1 MRINRF
7 RWAVLG
13 GAVMA
18 ASASPAT
25 AVAAPVR
32 PAPPAEIAATKAKV
46 LVGGT
51 LGLSARTFN
60 RSDRRVRIRVGF
72 HLSRDGLRTRGDVGL
87 GSIRTSGLD
96 AGQGAAVRRTLR
108 VPRRTKTGRWKLVA
122 CTTTKL
128 GGPRSCA
135 VAARTVL
142 VDERKRRA
150 APAPSPKPAP
160 SPAPKPV
167 PPAPPVPQRPVPPAA
182 PALAL
187 QLDNGVRY
195 GFSNYPAHGG
205 DLQPGSVVTTT
216 VRLGAGLPG
225 DAGYTRTP
233 EPAGALTSG
242 RETVIADAAYF
253 AEHGYEGNDSDDGYA
268 VATLPFAFPF
278 AGFETRRVTVS
289 TNGFVGFNGG
299 PATRYDLAD
308 WAEDY
313 RGADAATG
321 ALAGIAAPFMADLEL
336 SGNPADGDAITLVEA
351 ADGNSVAIRWKAR
364 TLGDG
369 HPVTFEA
376 VLGRDG
382 SIRYRYGA
390 ASLGG
395 GIDASVGISPGVAG
409 GVAQLDARRFDAL
422 PDGSVAYTP
431 DAVVSGPAAAGS
443 LAIDLPRGATFA
455 GGSAGCVETTPASL
469 FAAGRAE
476 CPTPALTGAGA
487 ELEVRWTTPD
497 LGAVALLGL
506 DSEQSA
512 TWTAGEAVASG
523 YAQVSGGRFE
533 TIGPSRLESDHQ
545 FVVANRWLRVTH
557 VADPAAPGAAV
568 NRRMHRPVLT
578 AEVPAGLT
586 LLGASIDWQDPSG
599 NPEIPASALAQ
610 ICEGL
615 PLPPGGGTVTCNL
628 ASGFYAHNDLYLV
641 FDATV
646 DRRFEI
652 PLSFTAANVAG
663 ETPRTIAVLPRLP
676 I

>member
-1 MRINRF
+1 MRLNRF
-7 RWAVLG
+7 RWAVLA
-13 GAVMA
+13 GAAMA
-18 ASASPAT
+18 ASAAPAD
-25 AVAAPVR
+25 AAPAA
-32 PAPPAEIAATKAKV
+32 PAPPAEIAASKAKV

-51 LGLSARTFN
+51 LGLSASTVN

-72 HLSRDGLRTRGDVGL
+72 HLSRDGLRNSGDVGL
-87 GSIRTSGLD
+87 GSIRTSGLG
-96 AGQGAAVRRTLR
+96 AGQGADVRRTLR

-142 VDERKRRA
+142 VYKRKARA
-150 APAPSPKPAP
+150 APTPSPQPAPQPKPAP
-160 SPAPKPV
+160 RPGPAIPPKPQEPAPL
-167 PPAPPVPQRPVPPAA
+167 A

-205 DLQPGSVVTTT
+205 DIEPGRVLTTT

-225 DAGYTRTP
+225 DAGYTRATGP
-233 EPAGALTSG
+233 SAPLTSG
-242 RETVIADAAYF
+242 RETVIADDAYF
-253 AEHGYEGNDSDDGYA
+253 EEHGYEGNRNDDGYA
-268 VATLPFAFPF
+268 FATLPFAFPF
-278 AGFETRRVTVS
+278 AGFETRRVAVS
-289 TNGFVGFNGG
+289 TNGFIGFNGG
-299 PATRYDLAD
+299 PATRFNLDD

-313 RGADAATG
+313 RGADAAIG
-321 ALAGIAAPFMADLEL
+321 GLAGIAAPFLTDLVI
-336 SGNPADGDAITLVEA
+336 SGSPADGDAITLVEA
-351 ADGNSVAIRWKAR
+351 ADGNSVAIRWDVR
-364 TLGDG
+364 TESRGE
-369 HPVTFEA
+369 PVTFEA

-382 SIRYRYGA
+382 TIRYRYADGA
-390 ASLGG
+390 PLTDTQ
-395 GIDASVGISPGVAG
+395 DAWVGISPSLAG
-409 GVAQLDARRFDAL
+409 GVAQLDAGRFTGL
-422 PDGSVAYTP
+422 PSESVAYTP
-431 DAVVSGPAAAGS
+431 AAVVSGPAPAGS

-469 FAAGRAE
+469 LAAGRVD

-497 LGAVALLGL
+497 LGADSLLGF

-512 TWTAGEAVASG
+512 TWTAGEAVTSG

-533 TIGPSRLESDHQ
+533 TIGPSRLDAQ
-545 FVVANRWLRVTH
+545 PQYAGPNRLLRVTH
-557 VADPAAPGAAV
+557 VADPAAPDAVV

-586 LLGASIDWQDPSG
+586 LLGASIDFQDPSG
-599 NPEIPASALAQ
+599 TPDIPAAALAQ

-615 PLPPGGGTVTCNL
+615 PVPPGGGTVTCKL
-628 ASGFYAHNDLYLV
+628 GSGFYADNDLYLV
-641 FDATV
+641 FDTAV
-646 DRRFEI
+646 DRIFEI

-663 ETPRTIAVLPRLP
+663 ETPRTVGLLPRP
-676 I
+676 PV